1 MCKEGYTIKRDLITK
16 KEKDFA
22 VFHKVLD
29 QLRLDAS
36 TRLKYNRL
44 LGDWWNSPALNFPF
58 GCRVHDDANPM
69 NYLFSN
75 NKVYMLDFE
84 SSRGHVNYV
93 HDLGITAAEIKHF
106 FAIHRNDPRRA
117 EPYIGHYL
125 WRYSNN
131 ESEFYMNT
139 RALPFF
145 MSLGLLRLA
154 RLGLGA
160 KHRAYIF
167 QEAEACLEGGLK
179 SLG

>member
-1 MCKEGYTIKRDLITK
+1 VQRRLHDQTRSYYK
-16 KEKDFA
+16 KEKEFA

-44 LGDWWNSPALNFPF
+44 LGDWWNSPTLNFPF

-84 SSRGHVNYV
+84 SSRGHANYV

-125 WRYSNN
+125 WRYAND
-131 ESEFYMNT
+131 ESEFYMIT

-145 MSLGLLRLA
+145 MSLGLLRMA

-167 QEAEACLEGGLK
+167 QEAKACLGGGLK